1 MLFINRRVSPV
12 HPLLSEPYAP
22 SMNSAA
28 EPGQFAGRFDIVAR
42 IAQCVPDLR
51 PAERDVAALILD
63 DLAAAAR
70 ASIGELAQ
78 RAGVSVASV
87 TRFAKTVGCH
97 DVRELKLR
105 LAQAA
110 AVGERFLR
118 GAPGDRAGEGRRAK
132 QGKRGKRSAETAS
145 SGDGLATRVYDEI
158 HGALAR
164 NHELLRQAPFAE
176 AAAALAGARMIY
188 VFGMGGGSSA
198 LADEMRFRLVR
209 LGCPVASYQDSLLQ
223 RMVASTLAPDC
234 VVVALSVTGRVPELL
249 DACRIARGYGA
260 KLIALTAPA
269 SPLAALADWLVPI
282 VASETDFIYK
292 PSSSRYAMMM
302 ALDVLVTE
310 LALAQPEQSRE
321 LLRRMKLTLDS
332 HRGTA
337 GRGGER
343 QPLGD

>member
-1 MLFINRRVSPV
+1 
-12 HPLLSEPYAP
+12 
-22 SMNSAA
+22 MNSAA
-28 EPGQFAGRFDIVAR
+28 EPAQFTGRFDIVAH

-63 DLAAAAR
+63 NLAAAAR

-118 GAPGDRAGEGRRAK
+118 AAPEPQVAKGEAGK
-132 QGKRGKRSAETAS
+132 GKRKKRAAEAAAAAVANATAVDES
-145 SGDGLATRVYDEI
+145 LASRVYEEI

-164 NHELLRQAPFAE
+164 NHELLRQAPFAD
-176 AAAALAGARMIY
+176 AAAALANARMIY

-209 LGCPVASYQDSLLQ
+209 LGRPVASYQDSLLQ
-223 RMVASTLAPDC
+223 RMVASTLSPDC

-249 DACRIARGYGA
+249 DACRIARDYGA
-260 KLIALTAPA
+260 KLVALTAPA
-269 SPLAALADWLVPI
+269 SPLAAIADWLVPI

-321 LLRRMKLTLDS
+321 LLRRMKHALDA

>member
-1 MLFINRRVSPV
+1 
-12 HPLLSEPYAP
+12 
-22 SMNSAA
+22 MNLAA
-28 EPGQFAGRFDIVAR
+28 DPARFDIVAR
-42 IAQCVPDLR
+42 IAQCVPALR

-63 DLAAAAR
+63 DLAGAAR

-87 TRFAKTVGCH
+87 TRFAKTVGCA

-118 GAPGDRAGEGRRAK
+118 GAAALRAGETGARRDGGVAAAPEA
-132 QGKRGKRSAETAS
+132 SIETPTQS
-145 SGDGLATRVYDEI
+145 LATRVYDEV
-158 HGALAR
+158 HTALER
-164 NHELLRQAPFAE
+164 NHELLRQAPITE
-176 AAAALAGARMIY
+176 AAAALGAARMIY

-198 LADEMRFRLVR
+198 LADEVRFRLVR
-209 LGCPVASYQDSLLQ
+209 LGRPVASYQDSLLQ

-234 VVVALSVTGRVPELL
+234 VVLALSVTGRVPELL
-249 DACRIARGYGA
+249 DACRIARDYGA
-260 KLIALTAPA
+260 KLVTITAPA
-269 SPLAALADWLVPI
+269 SPLAALSDWLVPI
-282 VASETDFIYK
+282 VTSETDFIYK

-310 LALAQPEQSRE
+310 LALAQPETSRE
-321 LLRRMKLTLDS
+321 LLRRMKHTLDA
-332 HRGTA
+332 HRG
-337 GRGGER
+337 GGER

>member
-1 MLFINRRVSPV
+1 
-12 HPLLSEPYAP
+12 
-22 SMNSAA
+22 MNSAA
-28 EPGQFAGRFDIVAR
+28 EPGRFDIVAR

-70 ASIGELAQ
+70 ASIGELAR

-87 TRFAKTVGCH
+87 TRFAKAVGCH

-118 GAPGDRAGEGRRAK
+118 AAPDDGSGSRTGKGGRGKARGGEGA
-132 QGKRGKRSAETAS
+132 QAPAEDA
-145 SGDGLATRVYDEI
+145 LATRVYDEI
-158 HGALAR
+158 HAALAR

-176 AAAALAGARMIY
+176 AAAALAQARMIY

-209 LGCPVASYQDSLLQ
+209 LGRPVASYQDSLLQ
-223 RMVASTLAPDC
+223 RMVASTLSPDC

-249 DACRIARGYGA
+249 DACRIACGYGA
-260 KLIALTAPA
+260 KLVALTAPA

-310 LALAQPEQSRE
+310 LALAQPEASRE
-321 LLRRMKLTLDS
+321 LLRRMKLTLDT
-332 HRGTA
+332 HRGIA
-337 GRGGER
+337 GRGGAR

>member
-1 MLFINRRVSPV
+1 
-12 HPLLSEPYAP
+12 
-22 SMNSAA
+22 MNSAA
-28 EPGQFAGRFDIVAR
+28 EPGRFDIVAR

-70 ASIGELAQ
+70 ASIGELAR

-118 GAPGDRAGEGRRAK
+118 ASPGEVSGNGAKKDVDKSKRRKARAD
-132 QGKRGKRSAETAS
+132 TAS
-145 SGDGLATRVYDEI
+145 STSLSGDDSPGDESLATRVYEEI

-164 NHELLRQAPFAE
+164 NHELLRQAPFAD
-176 AAAALAGARMIY
+176 AAAALAQARMIY

-209 LGCPVASYQDSLLQ
+209 LGRPVASYQDSLLQ
-223 RMVASTLAPDC
+223 RMVASTLSPDC

-249 DACRIARGYGA
+249 DACRIARDYGA

-310 LALAQPEQSRE
+310 LALAQPEESRE
-321 LLRRMKLTLDS
+321 LLRRMKHTLDA

>member
-1 MLFINRRVSPV
+1 
-12 HPLLSEPYAP
+12 
-22 SMNSAA
+22 MNSAA
-28 EPGQFAGRFDIVAR
+28 EPGRFDIVAR

-70 ASIGELAQ
+70 ASIGELAL

-118 GAPGDRAGEGRRAK
+118 AAPPDGGDGPQTGKGKRDKRRAE
-132 QGKRGKRSAETAS
+132 SASAS
-145 SGDGLATRVYDEI
+145 SDDALATRVYDEI
-158 HGALAR
+158 HAALAR
-164 NHELLRQAPFAE
+164 NHELLRRAPFAE
-176 AAAALAGARMIY
+176 AAAALREARMIY

-209 LGCPVASYQDSLLQ
+209 LGRPVASYQDSLLQ
-223 RMVASTLAPDC
+223 RMVASTLSPDC

-249 DACRIARGYGA
+249 DACRIASDYGA
-260 KLIALTAPA
+260 KLVALTAPA

-310 LALAQPEQSRE
+310 LALAQPEASRE
-321 LLRRMKLTLDS
+321 LLRRMKLTLDT
-332 HRGTA
+332 HRGIA
-337 GRGGER
+337 GRGGAR